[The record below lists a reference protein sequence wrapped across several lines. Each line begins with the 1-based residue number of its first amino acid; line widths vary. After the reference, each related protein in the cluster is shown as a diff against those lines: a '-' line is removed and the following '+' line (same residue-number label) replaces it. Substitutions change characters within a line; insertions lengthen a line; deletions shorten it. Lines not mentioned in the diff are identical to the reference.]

1 MSETFLRCPEA
12 FVSGG
17 GEGGVGNVHSDVGPA
32 EDSVVKG
39 FDPPAAVGFGALVA
53 GAGAAAGALLFNS
66 FLPEYTSDTVF
77 LNILFL
83 PDKEG
88 ACGGSGRTPPPL
100 PAPRG
105 RCLGATE
112 VAADSVVEDAW

>member
-1 MSETFLRCPEA
+1 M
-12 FVSGG
+12 
-17 GEGGVGNVHSDVGPA
+17 HSDVGPA

-66 FLPEYTSDTVF
+66 FLP
-77 LNILFL
+77 
-83 PDKEG
+83 DKEG

>member
-66 FLPEYTSDTVF
+66 FLPEYKRYG
-77 LNILFL
+77 LLENIIFT
-83 PDKEG
+83 
-88 ACGGSGRTPPPL
+88 R
-100 PAPRG
+100 
-105 RCLGATE
+105 
-112 VAADSVVEDAW
+112 